1 MIVIPAIDI
10 LDGKPVRLYQGDYG
24 QSTCVADDVL
34 ACAKNFE
41 AANAPYLHVVDL
53 NGAKEGSRVNEAL
66 ICEIVKLCT
75 IPVEVGGGIRTMSA
89 IDSYIENGVSRVILG
104 TSAIQDI
111 SLLKDAIHK
120 YGSKIAVGLD
130 CKDGYVCTSGWLEKS
145 KEYYLDFAKRMEIIG
160 VQTLICTDISKDGTL
175 QGPNFEMLEQLK
187 NHVSCNLIAS
197 GGVRDLSHI
206 QKCKDLN
213 LYGVIAGK
221 AIYEK
226 TLDLKEAIHIC

>member
-120 YGSKIAVGLD
+120 YGSKIVVGLD

-145 KEYYLDFAKRMEIIG
+145 KEYYLDFAKRMEKIE

-175 QGPNFEMLEQLK
+175 QGPNFEMLKQLK

-206 QKCKDLN
+206 KKCKDLN

>member
-1 MIVIPAIDI
+1 MIVLPAIDI
-10 LDGKPVRLYQGDYG
+10 LDGKLVRLYQGDYG

-34 ACAKNFE
+34 VCAKNFE
-41 AANAPYLHVVDL
+41 AANAPYLHIVDL
-53 NGAKEGSRVNEAL
+53 NGAKEGNRVNEDL
-66 ICEIVKLCT
+66 IYEIVKTCT
-75 IPVEVGGGIRTMSA
+75 IPVEVGGGIRSMSA

-104 TSAIQDI
+104 TSAIQNI
-111 SLLKDAIHK
+111 GLLKDAVRK

-145 KEYYLDFAKRMEIIG
+145 KEYYLDFAKRMEEIG

-175 QGPNFEMLEQLK
+175 QGPNFKMLEALK

-197 GGVRDLSHI
+197 GGVRDLSDI
-206 QKCKDLN
+206 KKCKDLD

-226 TLDLKEAIHIC
+226 TLDLKEAIRIC

>member
-145 KEYYLDFAKRMEIIG
+145 KEYYLDFAKRMEKIE

-175 QGPNFEMLEQLK
+175 QGPNFEMLKQLK

>member
-1 MIVIPAIDI
+1 MIVLPAIDI

-24 QSTCVADDVL
+24 QSTCVADDALV
-34 ACAKNFE
+34 CTKNFE
-41 AANAPYLHVVDL
+41 AATAPYLHIVDL
-53 NGAKEGSRVNEAL
+53 NGAKEGNRVNEDL
-66 ICEIVKLCT
+66 IYEIVKTCT

-104 TSAIQDI
+104 TSAIQNI
-111 SLLKDAIHK
+111 GLLKDAVRK

-145 KEYYLDFAKRMEIIG
+145 KEYYLDFAKRMEEIG

-175 QGPNFEMLEQLK
+175 QGPNFKMLEALK

-206 QKCKDLN
+206 KKCKDLD

-226 TLDLKEAIHIC
+226 TLDLKEAIRIC

>member
-41 AANAPYLHVVDL
+41 AANAPYLHIVDL
-53 NGAKEGSRVNEAL
+53 NGAKEGSLVNEAL

-145 KEYYLDFAKRMEIIG
+145 KEYYLDFAKRMEKIG

-175 QGPNFEMLEQLK
+175 QGPNFEMLKQLK

>member
-1 MIVIPAIDI
+1 MIVLPAIDI

-24 QSTCVADDVL
+24 QSTCVADDALV
-34 ACAKNFE
+34 CTKNFE
-41 AANAPYLHVVDL
+41 AANAPYLHIVDL
-53 NGAKEGSRVNEAL
+53 NGAKEGNRVNEDL
-66 ICEIVKLCT
+66 IYEIVKTCT

-104 TSAIQDI
+104 TSAIQNI
-111 SLLKDAIHK
+111 GLLKDAVRK

-145 KEYYLDFAKRMEIIG
+145 KEYYLDFAKRMEEIG

-175 QGPNFEMLEQLK
+175 QGPNFKMLEALK

-206 QKCKDLN
+206 KKCKDLD

-226 TLDLKEAIHIC
+226 TLDLKEAIRIC

>member
-1 MIVIPAIDI
+1 MIVLPAIDI

-34 ACAKNFE
+34 VCAKNFE

-53 NGAKEGSRVNEAL
+53 NGAKEGNRVNEDL
-66 ICEIVKLCT
+66 IYEIVKTCT
-75 IPVEVGGGIRTMSA
+75 IPVEVGGGIRSMSA

-104 TSAIQDI
+104 TSAIQNI
-111 SLLKDAIHK
+111 GLLKDAVRK

-145 KEYYLDFAKRMEIIG
+145 KEYYLDFAKRMEEIG

-175 QGPNFEMLEQLK
+175 QGPNFKMLEALK

-197 GGVRDLSHI
+197 GGVRDLSDI
-206 QKCKDLN
+206 KKCKDLD

-226 TLDLKEAIHIC
+226 TLDLKEAIRIC

>member
-1 MIVIPAIDI
+1 MIVLPAIDI

-24 QSTCVADDVL
+24 QSTCVADDALV
-34 ACAKNFE
+34 CTKNFE
-41 AANAPYLHVVDL
+41 AANAPYLHIVDL
-53 NGAKEGSRVNEAL
+53 NGAKEGNRVNEDL
-66 ICEIVKLCT
+66 IYEIVKTCT
-75 IPVEVGGGIRTMSA
+75 VPVEVGGGIRTMSA

-111 SLLKDAIHK
+111 GLLKDAVRK

-145 KEYYLDFAKRMEIIG
+145 KEYYLDFAKRMEEIG

-175 QGPNFEMLEQLK
+175 QGPNFKMLEALK

-206 QKCKDLN
+206 KKCKDLD

-226 TLDLKEAIHIC
+226 TLDLKEAIRIC

>member
-1 MIVIPAIDI
+1 MIVLPAIDI

-24 QSTCVADDVL
+24 QSTCVADDALV
-34 ACAKNFE
+34 CEKNFE
-41 AANAPYLHVVDL
+41 AANAPYLHIVDL
-53 NGAKEGSRVNEAL
+53 NGAKEGNRVNEDL
-66 ICEIVKLCT
+66 IYEIVKICT

-111 SLLKDAIHK
+111 GLLKDAVRK

-145 KEYYLDFAKRMEIIG
+145 KEYYLAFAKRMEEIG

-175 QGPNFEMLEQLK
+175 QGPNFKMLEALK

-206 QKCKDLN
+206 KKCKDLD

-226 TLDLKEAIHIC
+226 TLDLKEAIRIC

>member
-145 KEYYLDFAKRMEIIG
+145 KEYYLDFAKRMAKIE

-175 QGPNFEMLEQLK
+175 QGPNFEMLKQLK

-206 QKCKDLN
+206 KKCKDLN

>member
-1 MIVIPAIDI
+1 MIVLPAIDI

-24 QSTCVADDVL
+24 QSRCVADDALV
-34 ACAKNFE
+34 CAKNFE
-41 AANAPYLHVVDL
+41 AANAPYLHIVDL
-53 NGAKEGSRVNEAL
+53 NGAKEGNRVNEDL
-66 ICEIVKLCT
+66 IYEIVKTCT

-111 SLLKDAIHK
+111 GLLKDAVRK

-145 KEYYLDFAKRMEIIG
+145 KEYYLDFAKRMEEIG

-175 QGPNFEMLEQLK
+175 QGPNFKMLEALK

-197 GGVRDLSHI
+197 GGVRDLPHI
-206 QKCKDLN
+206 KKCKDLD

-226 TLDLKEAIHIC
+226 TLDLKEAIRIC

>member
-1 MIVIPAIDI
+1 M
-10 LDGKPVRLYQGDYG
+10 
-24 QSTCVADDVL
+24 
-34 ACAKNFE
+34 
-41 AANAPYLHVVDL
+41 

-145 KEYYLDFAKRMEIIG
+145 KEYYLDFAKRMEKIG
-160 VQTLICTDISKDGTL
+160 VQTLICKYISKDGTL
-175 QGPNFEMLEQLK
+175 QGPNFEMLKQLK

>member
-66 ICEIVKLCT
+66 IYEIVKLCT

-145 KEYYLDFAKRMEIIG
+145 KEYYLDFAKRMEKIE

-175 QGPNFEMLEQLK
+175 QGPNFEMLKQLK

-206 QKCKDLN
+206 KKCKDLN

>member
-1 MIVIPAIDI
+1 MIVLPAIDI

-24 QSTCVADDVL
+24 QSTYVADDALV
-34 ACAKNFE
+34 CAKNFE
-41 AANAPYLHVVDL
+41 AANAPYLHIVDL
-53 NGAKEGSRVNEAL
+53 NGAKEGNRVNEDL
-66 ICEIVKLCT
+66 IYEIVKTCT
-75 IPVEVGGGIRTMSA
+75 VPVEVGGGIRTMSA

-111 SLLKDAIHK
+111 GLLKDAVRK

-145 KEYYLDFAKRMEIIG
+145 KEYYLDFAKRMEEIG

-175 QGPNFEMLEQLK
+175 QGPNFKMLEALK

-206 QKCKDLN
+206 KKCKDLD

-226 TLDLKEAIHIC
+226 TLDLKEAIRIC

>member
-1 MIVIPAIDI
+1 MIVLPAIDI

-24 QSTCVADDVL
+24 QSKCVAEDVL
-34 ACAKNFE
+34 ACAKKFE
-41 AANAPYLHVVDL
+41 KEKANYLHVVDL
-53 NGAKEGSRVNEAL
+53 NGAKEGIRINADL
-66 ICEIVKLCT
+66 ICEVVKTCQL
-75 IPVEVGGGIRTMSA
+75 PVEVGGGIRTMEA
-89 IDSYIENGVSRVILG
+89 IDFYIENGVSRVILG
-104 TSAIQDI
+104 TSAIQDDC
-111 SLLKDAIHK
+111 LLKDAIKK

-145 KEYYLDFAKRMEIIG
+145 KEYYLDFAKRMEKIG
-160 VQTLICTDISKDGTL
+160 VKTLICTDISKDGTL
-175 QGPNFEMLEQLK
+175 QGPNFEMLEALE

-206 QKCKDLN
+206 QKCKDLG

-226 TLDLKEAIHIC
+226 TLDLKEALSIC

>member
-1 MIVIPAIDI
+1 MIVLPAIDI

-24 QSTCVADDVL
+24 QSTCVADDALV
-34 ACAKNFE
+34 CTKNFE
-41 AANAPYLHVVDL
+41 AANAPYLHIVDL
-53 NGAKEGSRVNEAL
+53 NGAKEGNRVNEDL
-66 ICEIVKLCT
+66 IYEIVKTCT

-111 SLLKDAIHK
+111 GLLKDAVRK

-145 KEYYLDFAKRMEIIG
+145 KEYYLDFAKRMEEIG

-175 QGPNFEMLEQLK
+175 QGPNFKMLEALK

-206 QKCKDLN
+206 KKCKDLD

-226 TLDLKEAIHIC
+226 TLDLKEAIRIC

>member
-145 KEYYLDFAKRMEIIG
+145 KEYYLDFAKRMEKIE

-175 QGPNFEMLEQLK
+175 QGPNFEMLKQLK

-206 QKCKDLN
+206 KKCKDLN

>member
-1 MIVIPAIDI
+1 MIVLPAIDI

-34 ACAKNFE
+34 VCAKNFE
-41 AANAPYLHVVDL
+41 AANAPYLHIVDL
-53 NGAKEGSRVNEAL
+53 NGAKEGNRVNEDL
-66 ICEIVKLCT
+66 IYEIVKTCT
-75 IPVEVGGGIRTMSA
+75 IPVEVGGGIRSMSA

-104 TSAIQDI
+104 TSAIQNI
-111 SLLKDAIHK
+111 GLLKDAVRK

-145 KEYYLDFAKRMEIIG
+145 KEYYLDFAKRMEEIG

-175 QGPNFEMLEQLK
+175 QGPNFKMLEALK

-197 GGVRDLSHI
+197 GGVRDLSDI
-206 QKCKDLN
+206 KKCKDLD

-226 TLDLKEAIHIC
+226 TLDLKEAIRIC

>member
-145 KEYYLDFAKRMEIIG
+145 KEYYLDFAKRMEKIG

-175 QGPNFEMLEQLK
+175 QGPNFEMLKQLK

-226 TLDLKEAIHIC
+226 TLDLKESIHIC